1 MPFAMGRAPGP
12 SKFRQD
18 TVVHRSRRCRG
29 PRPLVAP
36 AAAPRGGSTR
46 IRPAGGVTAGR
57 SAYGNDDRAVELH
70 VGSDIRRNPLG
81 LRRPPH
87 TDLVALTL
95 NIILI
100 GLGCLLAA
108 GSGLLWFRENPGR
121 RLRWA
126 SPKPSWRSTVL
137 YIAGMAAAVYGWS
150 NLQVRHQWDTR
161 WVVVAA
167 VFPLSVIA
175 GVIPRIVRRQ
185 QLRRSGTRPADPIS
199 AVGAPPAV

>member
-1 MPFAMGRAPGP
+1 MN
-12 SKFRQD
+12 
-18 TVVHRSRRCRG
+18 T
-29 PRPLVAP
+29 
-36 AAAPRGGSTR
+36 
-46 IRPAGGVTAGR
+46 
-57 SAYGNDDRAVELH
+57 
-70 VGSDIRRNPLG
+70 DIWHNPLG
-81 LRRPPH
+81 VRRPPH

-126 SPKPSWRSTVL
+126 SPKPSWWSTVL

-150 NLQVRHQWDTR
+150 NLQIRQHWDTR

-167 VFPLSVIA
+167 VLPLSVIA
-175 GVIPRIVRRQ
+175 GVIPRIVRWQ
-185 QLRRSGTRPADPIS
+185 QLRRFGTQLTDPIGP
-199 AVGAPPAV
+199 VGVPPAV